1 MTDFTILDEIE
12 NDLNRYHKLYDTLR
26 IVDPVSKLV
35 IAHSGKIVDGSE
47 NTGCAYWEDHSLKDS
62 PIAMRA
68 FQENECFIELK
79 HLADAAFLISAIPIE
94 TSRGKLVLE
103 LLKDVTNSLLIGPY
117 DNSDPINNL
126 AFKDELTNLFNR
138 RYVDERL
145 PEDIIKAFTEQLPMS
160 LVFLDVDNLKE
171 INDLLGH
178 AFGDKVLKE
187 VSEII
192 MRSIRFDTDWVARY
206 GGDEF
211 LICLNNTETKEA
223 FEIAE
228 RIRNKIADLVILENR
243 KIKTTASLGIYS
255 TGQEEMTAAEVISL
269 ADHKMYEA
277 KRNGK
282 NCTMQ

>member
-1 MTDFTILDEIE
+1 
-12 NDLNRYHKLYDTLR
+12 
-26 IVDPVSKLV
+26 
-35 IAHSGKIVDGSE
+35 
-47 NTGCAYWEDHSLKDS
+47 
-62 PIAMRA
+62 
-68 FQENECFIELK
+68 
-79 HLADAAFLISAIPIE
+79 
-94 TSRGKLVLE
+94 
-103 LLKDVTNSLLIGPY
+103 
-117 DNSDPINNL
+117 
-126 AFKDELTNLFNR
+126 
-138 RYVDERL
+138 
-145 PEDIIKAFTEQLPMS
+145 MS

>member
-12 NDLNRYHKLYDTLR
+12 NDLNRYHKLYDALR
-26 IVDPVSKLV
+26 IVDPVSKVV

-62 PIAMRA
+62 SIAMRA

-79 HLADAAFLISAIPIE
+79 HGADAAFLISAIPIE
-94 TSRGKLVLE
+94 TSSGKLVLE
-103 LLKDVTNSLLIGPY
+103 LLKDVTNSLSIEPN
-117 DNSDPINNL
+117 DHSDPINNL
-126 AFKDELTNLFNR
+126 ALKDELTNLFNR

-145 PEDIIKAFTEQLPMS
+145 NEDIIKAFTEQLPMS

-192 MRSIRFDTDWVARY
+192 MRSIRSDTDWVARY

-211 LICLNNTETKEA
+211 LICLNNTEAKEA

-228 RIRNKIADLVILENR
+228 RIRNKIAELVILENR